1 MLIRNLSSKLEGIN
15 MFRYMYENY
24 EPYVDIATEKYGIT
38 KVKML
43 ARNFASMIDNSTNII
58 DDQLMRPSPL

>member
-1 MLIRNLSSKLEGIN
+1 

-43 ARNFASMIDNSTNII
+43 AREIANIIDNSTLIEK
-58 DDQLMRPSPL
+58 